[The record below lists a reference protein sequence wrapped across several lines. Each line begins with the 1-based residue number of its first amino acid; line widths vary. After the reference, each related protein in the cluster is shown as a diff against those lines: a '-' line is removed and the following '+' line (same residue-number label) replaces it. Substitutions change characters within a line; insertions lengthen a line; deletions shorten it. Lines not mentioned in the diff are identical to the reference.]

1 MQKTAKTKTK
11 CDCKDVMD
19 IKDDYQKC
27 KLKKENDDSISIEP
41 LTEEKRQQLVNMEKM
56 WSDNKKY
63 YLYREIAFV
72 MSNYGKEIFKW
83 LKDNETKS
91 VLPSD
96 FLEKHQLKSKY
107 REKMVDWM
115 IQVFSRY
122 ESSQGTFELAVQ
134 IMDHYIAKE
143 DETDLSKNTIHL
155 IGLTCIYMASKL
167 EDNIPLRLKHVVKN
181 IGHESFSKHKIIC
194 KERHIAKLL
203 DFDFYKV
210 GAYDYLLTYFLDLR
224 LNNYERIKELDGK
237 KIIRKYL
244 NFCVFV
250 SKLLLYDEYFS
261 TNRPSLNFL
270 AILTF
275 GYDCVHLNSP
285 YVSKDLRHLLRDWI
299 YCITAEFGYTI
310 EAVNKVYTKIYE
322 LYDKKIIK
330 MEQALNTGFY
340 LKCDSDDEDYVKR
353 TNLATYYEEY
363 FL

>member
-1 MQKTAKTKTK
+1 M
-11 CDCKDVMD
+11 
-19 IKDDYQKC
+19 
-27 KLKKENDDSISIEP
+27 
-41 LTEEKRQQLVNMEKM
+41 
-56 WSDNKKY
+56 
-63 YLYREIAFV
+63 
-72 MSNYGKEIFKW
+72 
-83 LKDNETKS
+83 
-91 VLPSD
+91 
-96 FLEKHQLKSKY
+96 
-107 REKMVDWM
+107 
-115 IQVFSRY
+115 
-122 ESSQGTFELAVQ
+122 
-134 IMDHYIAKE
+134 
-143 DETDLSKNTIHL
+143 
-155 IGLTCIYMASKL
+155 
-167 EDNIPLRLKHVVKN
+167 
-181 IGHESFSKHKIIC
+181 
-194 KERHIAKLL
+194 
-203 DFDFYKV
+203 
-210 GAYDYLLTYFLDLR
+210 
-224 LNNYERIKELDGK
+224 
-237 KIIRKYL
+237 
-244 NFCVFV
+244 